1 MMGRGKLTSEEIAV
15 ICENPNIKG
24 VGKGRIL
31 YTKDF
36 KRHFMREYLET
47 GKGPTQ
53 IFREAGF
60 DTDLLGPKRIERA
73 AAHWREAYSAG
84 RLVLDSDSPEVPHK
98 KSHAAQLE
106 ALREENKLLKEQ
118 IELLSRMQSL
128 QVK

>member
-1 MMGRGKLTSEEIAV
+1 
-15 ICENPNIKG
+15 
-24 VGKGRIL
+24 
-31 YTKDF
+31 
-36 KRHFMREYLET
+36 MREYLET

-118 IELLSRMQSL
+118 IELLSRMHSL
-128 QVK
+128 QGQ

>member
-1 MMGRGKLTSEEIAV
+1 MGRGKLTNEEIAV
-15 ICENPNIKG
+15 ICLNPNVKG

-73 AAHWREAYSAG
+73 AAHWREAYNAG
-84 RLVLDSDSPEVPHK
+84 RLVLDSDIQEASFK
-98 KSHAAQLE
+98 NSHAAQLE
-106 ALREENKLLKEQ
+106 ALKEENKLLKEQ
-118 IELLSRMQSL
+118 IELLSRLQSL

>member
-1 MMGRGKLTSEEIAV
+1 MGRGKLTNEEIAV
-15 ICENPNIKG
+15 ICKNPNIKG
-24 VGKGRIL
+24 VGDGRIL
-31 YTKDF
+31 YKKEF
-36 KRHFMREYLET
+36 KRHFMKEYLEA

-84 RLVLDSDSPEVPHK
+84 RLVLDSWEV
-98 KSHAAQLE
+98 SCNSGHAAQLE
-106 ALREENKLLKEQ
+106 ALKEENKLLKER
-118 IELLSRMQSL
+118 IELLSRLQDL